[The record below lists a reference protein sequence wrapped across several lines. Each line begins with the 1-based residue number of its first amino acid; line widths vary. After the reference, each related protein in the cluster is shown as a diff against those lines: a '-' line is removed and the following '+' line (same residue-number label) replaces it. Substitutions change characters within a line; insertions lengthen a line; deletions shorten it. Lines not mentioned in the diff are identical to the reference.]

1 MRLFSTYGTGRS
13 RKVLG
18 ATLVALSL
26 FGVAAAGAQQPPASA
41 PATARTIRFDD
52 ALRIALQQ
60 NTLVKQAE
68 NTAAANSATVTQ
80 QKLAFLPNLSISATS
95 AQNYGRNFSQT
106 DGQIVDQTINTMNA
120 GLSSSV
126 TLFDGMKNL
135 ANLKSA
141 QADER
146 AGESDLERAKQTAV
160 FTVASNFLALI
171 TQQQQLAV
179 QQQNLTAQEAL
190 ENQISQFVKAGSRPI
205 SDLYQ
210 QQASV
215 ASAQAAVVSAQNAV
229 ELAKVDLIQT
239 LQLDPRGTY
248 DFQAPTITDTSST
261 KQFNL
266 DSLLDR
272 AFAQRPDLAAQAD
285 RLDAAKQDV
294 KAASASKWPTISL
307 TGGYNS
313 GVSSASDIAFLD
325 QLNQRRGGSIGVGIS
340 IPLFDRGAT
349 QAATEKA
356 QIAQQNAEL
365 ALQTQRQQVAI
376 DVRRAYLDYQAA
388 LQQLQAADAQQK
400 AAALAVSTT
409 QQRYQVGAATLV
421 EVTQARATQVQ
432 AQSAYIT
439 ARNNLV
445 FQQSLMSYYTGELKP
460 GSASALLG

>member
-1 MRLFSTYGTGRS
+1 MSFFVETSRLRA
-13 RKVLG
+13 VLG
-18 ATLVALSL
+18 ATLVAAGSL
-26 FGVAAAGAQQPPASA
+26 GAASTAMAQPPTASA
-41 PATARTIRFDD
+41 PAPARMITFDD

-60 NTLVKQAE
+60 NTAVRQAE
-68 NTAAANSATVTQ
+68 NAAAMNSATVAQ
-80 QKLAFLPNLSISATS
+80 QKLAFLPNLSVTANS
-95 AQNYGRNFSQT
+95 AQSYGRNFSQS
-106 DGQIVDQTINTMNA
+106 DGQIVNQTINTLNT
-120 GLSSSV
+120 GLSSSI
-126 TLFDGMKNL
+126 TLFDGLKNV

-146 AGESDLERAKQTAV
+146 AGESDLSRAKQTAV
-160 FTVASNFLALI
+160 FTVASNFLSLI

-215 ASAQAAVVSAQNAV
+215 ASAQAAVVSSQNAV

-248 DFQAPTITDTSST
+248 EFQSPAIPVAST
-261 KQFNL
+261 TAQFDL

-272 AFAQRPDLAAQAD
+272 AFAQRPDLEAQAA
-285 RLDAAKQDV
+285 RVDAAKQDV

-313 GVSSASDIAFLD
+313 GMSSASDISFLD

-349 QAATEKA
+349 QAASEKA
-356 QIAQQNAEL
+356 QIAEQNADL
-365 ALQTQRQQVAI
+365 ALQTQRQQVAL

-388 LQQLQAADAQQK
+388 AQQLAAADAQQK

-421 EVTQARATQVQ
+421 EVTQARTTQVQ

-445 FQQSLMSYYTGELKP
+445 FQQSLMSYYTGELNP
-460 GSASALLG
+460 GSASGLFG

>member
-1 MRLFSTYGTGRS
+1 MLSTYRIGRL
-13 RKVLG
+13 RTMLG
-18 ATLVALSL
+18 ATLVAVSAL
-26 FGVAAAGAQQPPASA
+26 GAATGIGAQQPAASA
-41 PATARTIRFDD
+41 PGPSRTITFDD
-52 ALRIALQQ
+52 ALRLALQQ
-60 NTLVKQAE
+60 NTTVRQAE
-68 NTAAANSATVTQ
+68 NTAAMNSANVTQ
-80 QKLAFLPNLSISATS
+80 SKLAFLPNLSISANS

-106 DGQIVDQTINTMNA
+106 DGQIVNQTINTMNA

-126 TLFDGMKNL
+126 TLFDGMKNV
-135 ANLKSA
+135 ASLKSA

-146 AGESDLERAKQTAV
+146 AGEQDLNRAKQTAV
-160 FTVASNFLALI
+160 FTVASNFLSLI

-190 ENQISQFVKAGSRPI
+190 ENQISQFVKAGSRPV

-215 ASAQAAVVSAQNAV
+215 ASAQAAVVTAQNAV

-248 DFQAPTITDTSST
+248 DFQAPTMVGTSAVR
-261 KQFNL
+261 QFNL

-272 AFAQRPDLAAQAD
+272 AFAQRPDLAAQAS

-325 QLNQRRGGSIGVGIS
+325 QLNQRRGGSIGIGVS

-349 QAATEKA
+349 QAAAEKA
-356 QIAQQNAEL
+356 QIAEQNADL
-365 ALQTQRQQVAI
+365 ALETQRQQVAL

-388 LQQLQAADAQQK
+388 LQQLAAADAQQK
-400 AAALAVSTT
+400 AAVLAVSTT

-421 EVTQARATQVQ
+421 EVTQARASEVQ

-439 ARNNLV
+439 AKNNLV
-445 FQQSLMSYYTGELKP
+445 FQQSLMSYYTGELNP
-460 GSASALLG
+460 GAASGLLGS